1 MVSISRVSAM
11 FGFQLTGFVL
21 FSLSTIHPAFGAPAS
36 FSQVL
41 NLEVKNAYEWVSYG
55 EQSQQTLVKFTQSTN
70 KSDAILIIHGGCWS
84 NAYDVAHALPMAQAL
99 SESGFDVWAAEYRR
113 VGDQGGGWPGSLAD
127 IKAAIRYVNESSG
140 KTPLLIGHSAG
151 GHLALKA
158 SEDPNLSIHGVVA
171 LAPITNLVSYGAEEG
186 SCQSMVSKLMG
197 DDSYLPTEAYR
208 DASVNI
214 AEISI
219 PIKVIIG
226 TADPI
231 VGTNQV
237 ENFSASQLSW
247 VAEAGH
253 FDLIHP
259 KTPAFETVRSIIE
272 SLFTDKTARPS
283 TGDTNSRDSLTSVTG
298 NDVITSGPDSDHLMI
313 AGDAQ

>member
-1 MVSISRVSAM
+1 MTSIYRVSAM
-11 FGFQLTGFVL
+11 IGFPLSVL
-21 FSLSTIHPAFGAPAS
+21 VLLSLCTVNPALGAPVS
-36 FSQVL
+36 FSQVT
-41 NLEVKNAYEWVSYG
+41 NLEVKGSYEWLSYG
-55 EQSQQTLVKFTQSTN
+55 EQSQQTLVQFTQSPD

-84 NAYDVAHALPMAQAL
+84 NAYDVVHALPMAEAL

-127 IKAAIRYVNESSG
+127 VKAAIRYVNKASG

-158 SEDPNLSIHGVVA
+158 SEDSNLSIHGVVA
-171 LAPITNLVSYGAEEG
+171 LAPITNLVSYGAEKG

-197 DDSYLPTEAYR
+197 DNSYLPTEAYR

-219 PIKVIIG
+219 PISVIIG

-237 ENFSASQLSW
+237 EVFSASQLSR

-259 KTPAFETVRSIIE
+259 KTSAFQTLRSVIE
-272 SLFTDKTARPS
+272 KLFTDSTAS
-283 TGDTNSRDSLTSVTG
+283 AASGDIDSPNSLISVTG
-298 NDVITSGPDSDHLMI
+298 NDGIPSGLDSDHLSI